1 MLYLIQCQTLIL
13 ISFQRRS
20 LQNNASM
27 HVTQHASFPSLYGI
41 APSRS
46 PFHDLYKL
54 LLDEERPQVR
64 QLPRASDTK
73 DGKLDQ
79 CPSNDAGV
87 GALGLV
93 AELGFALLH
102 GR

>member
-1 MLYLIQCQTLIL
+1 
-13 ISFQRRS
+13 
-20 LQNNASM
+20 M
-27 HVTQHASFPSLYGI
+27 HVTQHASYPSLYGI
-41 APSRS
+41 APFRS
-46 PFHDLYKL
+46 PSHNLYKL
-54 LLDEERPQVR
+54 LLDEECSQVR

-93 AELGFALLH
+93 AELSFALLYS
-102 GR
+102 R

>member
-1 MLYLIQCQTLIL
+1 MSHSMSNANPDTFPTPEPTVQC
-13 ISFQRRS
+13 
-20 LQNNASM
+20 NM
-27 HVTQHASFPSLYGI
+27 HVSQHASFPSLYGI

-46 PFHDLYKL
+46 PSHDLYKL
-54 LLDEERPQVR
+54 LFDEERPQVR

-93 AELGFALLH
+93 AELGFALLY

>member
-1 MLYLIQCQTLIL
+1 
-13 ISFQRRS
+13 
-20 LQNNASM
+20 M
-27 HVTQHASFPSLYGI
+27 HMTQHASFPSLYGI
-41 APSRS
+41 ASSRTH
-46 PFHDLYKL
+46 FHDLYKL
-54 LLDEERPQVR
+54 LLDEERSQVR

-93 AELGFALLH
+93 AELGFALLYS
-102 GR
+102 R